1 MTARDL
7 SAFATALSRAPSGL
21 LVRLKRVR
29 RLESFNLVGSTN
41 QQIIDELLS
50 NLERISLVSQRLP
63 FVAKLYCWIARQ
75 DLLLSW
81 EVYRVNPFDV
91 TLIYFA
97 PHRRIA
103 RALDVASGSVTFVPV
118 ITLRARY
125 ACIMI
130 PGMEPA
136 AEHRIVCLCVW
147 NNRPFVAV
155 WAAESVGRAH
165 LHSALASALCGNP
178 DELRVGTVAWMVL
191 GYSILRACSS
201 GTQTAAVPQIC
212 HFLEL
217 WAVIASTSL
226 PRSSTLLPALKG
238 WIVAGM
244 NWLPRDYHFLQ
255 PCTS

>member
-178 DELRVGTVAWMVL
+178 DELRVGSFDSLLSAYGAVSHCTTDHQASSKPSKDDTLWRSKSTVAWMVL
-191 GYSILRACSS
+191 GYSILR
-201 GTQTAAVPQIC
+201 
-212 HFLEL
+212 
-217 WAVIASTSL
+217 
-226 PRSSTLLPALKG
+226 
-238 WIVAGM
+238 
-244 NWLPRDYHFLQ
+244 
-255 PCTS
+255 